1 VTAPGGKTMRITTV
15 TMLLSLACVALAG
28 SARAGDAAEAVP
40 MTLDQAL
47 EAADERNLTLAG
59 IRDELDRADGQLAQ
73 AWGYWLPSADASL
86 SYTRM
91 DHEDTADL
99 TSGIAD
105 MLTEAFAEMPFEMG
119 AIEEGE
125 PVVIQPQ
132 DTLQGSV
139 TVAMP
144 VVAPAAWGGIAVARR
159 GAQLTELSVEDAR
172 QELLLGV
179 GQAWYAARMTGSLV
193 GLAEAQVEAAEH
205 HVRVAE
211 AQLEAGAGLRLDQV
225 RARAD
230 LAAARQ
236 DLLDA
241 RLAHDST
248 RDALGVLTGAGAL
261 VDPVG
266 EVRLG
271 APDPAAPLDDP
282 GLLAGRTDLRVA
294 EAGVDLA
301 SGQLTAAKLQFLP
314 TVSLAWQGSY
324 QFTETSGLG
333 SDDPSRWALVAQLD
347 VPLYS
352 HTRIGAVQESQGAL
366 RQARHQLEDS
376 RRQAEL
382 ETRQAARSL
391 TTATAAVDIAGQQ
404 VELSD
409 EAFQLALDAFEAG
422 AGSSLEVTEARR
434 SSASAQVNL
443 ATTRLEADL
452 AALTLMRAT
461 GADMLVP

>member
-1 VTAPGGKTMRITTV
+1 MRILTR
-15 TMLLSLACVALAG
+15 TMLLSIACAVLAVA
-28 SARAGDAAEAVP
+28 ARAEAADPAVP

-47 EAADERNLTLAG
+47 TAADERNLTLAG
-59 IRDELDRADGQLAQ
+59 IREELGRADGQLAT
-73 AWGYWLPSADASL
+73 AWGYWLPSADASM

-105 MLTEAFAEMPFEMG
+105 MLTDAFSEMPFEMG
-119 AIEEGE
+119 EIGGGD
-125 PVVIQPQ
+125 PIVIQPQ

-144 VVAPAAWGGIAVARR
+144 VVAPAAWGGIAVAKR
-159 GAQLTELSVEDAR
+159 GTELTELTVEDAR

-179 GQAWYAARMTGSLV
+179 AQAWYAARMTGSLV

-205 HVRVAE
+205 HARVAD
-211 AQLEAGAGLRLDQV
+211 AQFEAGSGLRLDQV
-225 RARAD
+225 RAQAD

-236 DLLDA
+236 DLLEA
-241 RLAHDST
+241 RLARDSA
-248 RDALGVLTGAGAL
+248 RDVLGVLTGAGAL

-266 EVRLG
+266 EVRLD
-271 APDPAAPLDDP
+271 APDPTARLDASD
-282 GLLAGRTDLRVA
+282 LLGGRSDLRVA

-301 SGQLTAAKLQFLP
+301 QGQVTAARLQFLP

-324 QFTETSGLG
+324 QFTEPSGMG
-333 SDDPSRWALVAQLD
+333 SDDRSRWALVAQLD
-347 VPLYS
+347 VPLYR
-352 HTRIGAVQESQGAL
+352 HTRVGQVQESQAAL
-366 RQARHQLEDS
+366 RQARLQRDDA
-376 RRQAEL
+376 RVQAEQ
-382 ETRQAARSL
+382 ETRQAARDL
-391 TTATAAVDIAGQQ
+391 TTATAAVDIAAQQ
-404 VELSD
+404 VDLAD
-409 EAFQLALDAFEAG
+409 EAFDLALDAFEAG

-434 SSASAQVNL
+434 SSTAAQVNL

-461 GADMLVP
+461 GADMLGGAGS

>member
-1 VTAPGGKTMRITTV
+1 MRITTL

-28 SARAGDAAEAVP
+28 SARAKDAEAAVP

-59 IRDELDRADGQLAQ
+59 IREELGRADGQLAQ
-73 AWGYWLPSADASL
+73 AWGYWLPSAEASL
-86 SYTRM
+86 GYTRM

-105 MLTEAFAEMPFEMG
+105 MLTEAFSEMPFEMG
-119 AIEEGE
+119 EIEEGE

-139 TVAMP
+139 TLAMP

-159 GAQLTELSVEDAR
+159 GAELTELSVEDAR

-179 GQAWYAARMTGSLV
+179 AQAWYAARMTGSLV
-193 GLAEAQVEAAEH
+193 SLAEAQVEAAEH
-205 HVRVAE
+205 HVRVADV
-211 AQLEAGAGLRLDQV
+211 QLEAGTGLRLDQV
-225 RARAD
+225 RSRAD

-266 EVRLG
+266 DVRLA
-271 APDPAAPLDDP
+271 APDPNAPLDTSD
-282 GLLAGRTDLRVA
+282 LQDGRTDLRVA
-294 EAGVDLA
+294 EAGVDVA
-301 SGQLTAAKLQFLP
+301 QGQLNAARLQFLP

-352 HTRIGAVQESQGAL
+352 HTRVGAVQESQAAL
-366 RQARHQLEDS
+366 RQARIQLDDA
-376 RRQAEL
+376 RLRAQQQ
-382 ETRQAARSL
+382 TRQAVRDL
-391 TTATAAVDIAGQQ
+391 TTASAAVDIAGQQ
-404 VELSD
+404 AELAD
-409 EAFQLALDAFEAG
+409 EAFTLTLDAFEAG

-434 SSASAQVNL
+434 SSSAAQVNL

-452 AALTLMRAT
+452 ATLTLMRAT
-461 GADMLVP
+461 GADMLGVAGP